1 MPKPIFDYDVI
12 SQPAM
17 PPPPPRPTQSNDPG
31 LAKST
36 DPRHNAQRGDQR

>member
-1 MPKPIFDYDVI
+1 MPTPGFDYDVI

-17 PPPPPRPTQSNDPG
+17 PPPPPAQPGG

-36 DPRHNAQRGDQR
+36 DPRHNEARGEPR